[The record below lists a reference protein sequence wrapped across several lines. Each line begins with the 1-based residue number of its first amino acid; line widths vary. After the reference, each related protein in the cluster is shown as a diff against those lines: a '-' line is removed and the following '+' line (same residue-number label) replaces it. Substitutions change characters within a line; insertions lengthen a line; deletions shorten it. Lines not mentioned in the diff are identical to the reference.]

1 MPDDPL
7 TPTVRAFLHDHIQS
21 IEQLEILQVL
31 QREPLGDWTS
41 QQVFDVIRSNAASIE
56 SRLRQFV
63 QSGVVEEVELGSGR
77 FHYHPKTEELAVAV
91 TETLEAYRLRSVMV
105 IETIFK
111 PQAEAAQRF
120 ADAFRFKPK

>member
-7 TPTVRAFLHDHIQS
+7 SPSVRAFLHDHIQS

-31 QREPLGDWTS
+31 QREPQDVWTS
-41 QQVFDVIRSNAASIE
+41 EGLFDVIRSNAASIE

-63 QSGVVEEVELGSGR
+63 QGGLVEEVEPASGR
-77 FHYHPKTEELAVAV
+77 FRYHPKSDEIASALV
-91 TETLEAYRLRSVMV
+91 ETLEAYRLRSVLV

-111 PQAEAAQRF
+111 PPPDAAQRF